1 MATCQ
6 KSRLVLIHKGR
17 SSLQGLDI
25 KVSALRPILQLFTNF
40 RVSTIKYRTVI
51 VINKCIL
58 IFLCP
63 YINVV
68 LMVHYIFFFLSFRD
82 ITQPA
87 EPKSASHRSGTPKSP
102 RHSLGYGGLWDPTQ
116 VWVNGQDFVDMYI
129 YIWRYLYVY
138 ILYYIVLHCITLYYI
153 VCMHAC
159 MHVCMYACMHV
170 CMYVCM
176 YCSINVYM
184 YISYIYFYVYIYM
197 YKCVY
202 II

>member
-68 LMVHYIFFFLSFRD
+68 LMVHYIFFKLPGYHPTSRAKERV
-82 ITQPA
+82 TSQRNSK
-87 EPKSASHRSGTPKSP
+87 EPQALPGIRGTLGSYSG
-102 RHSLGYGGLWDPTQ
+102 LGQRPGFCRY
-116 VWVNGQDFVDMYI
+116 VYI
-129 YIWRYLYVY
+129 YIYEDICMYTY
-138 ILYYIVLHCITLYYI
+138 CITLYYI
-153 VCMHAC
+153 VLYCITLYAC

-170 CMYVCM
+170 CMYACM
-176 YCSINVYM
+176 YVCTV
-184 YISYIYFYVYIYM
+184 V
-197 YKCVY
+197 
-202 II
+202 

>member
-68 LMVHYIFFFLSFRD
+68 LMVHYIFFKLPGYHPTSRAKERV
-82 ITQPA
+82 TSQRNSK
-87 EPKSASHRSGTPKSP
+87 EPQALPGIRGTLGSYSG
-102 RHSLGYGGLWDPTQ
+102 LGQRPGFCRY
-116 VWVNGQDFVDMYI
+116 VYI

-138 ILYYIVLHCITLYYI
+138 ILYYIVLHCIILYYI
-153 VCMHAC
+153 VCMH
-159 MHVCMYACMHV
+159 ACMHV

>member
-1 MATCQ
+1 VATCQ

-68 LMVHYIFFFLSFRD
+68 LMVHYIFFLSFRD

-129 YIWRYLYVY
+129 YIYEDICMYTY
-138 ILYYIVLHCITLYYI
+138 CITLYYIVLHCMHA
-153 VCMHAC
+153 CMYAC

-170 CMYVCM
+170 CMYVL
-176 YCSINVYM
+176 
-184 YISYIYFYVYIYM
+184 
-197 YKCVY
+197 
-202 II
+202 

>member
-40 RVSTIKYRTVI
+40 RVSIIKYRTVI

-58 IFLCP
+58 ILLCP

-68 LMVHYIFFFLSFRD
+68 LMVHYMFCFSLSFRD

-87 EPKSASHRSGTPKSP
+87 EPKNASHRSGTPKSP

-129 YIWRYLYVY
+129 YIYVYISRYLYVY
-138 ILYYIVLHCITLYYI
+138 ILYYIV
-153 VCMHAC
+153 CMHAC
-159 MHVCMYACMHV
+159 IHACMDVCMYVGRYV
-170 CMYVCM
+170 CMYVCTVV
-176 YCSINVYM
+176 CINVCILYQ
-184 YISYIYFYVYIYM
+184 
-197 YKCVY
+197 
-202 II
+202 